1 MSFRTHGA
9 VLLIFILTVC
19 TLVTD
24 SRFVVL
30 CHKNDLGIMGTIY
43 SMATKALTMPA
54 IPIDHKFGHFWQK
67 SRHIYLAIELQK
79 FIGSDH
85 GYNTLLLHSW
95 SDTTVHASSY
105 SKFSV
110 FGFLW

>member
-43 SMATKALTMPA
+43 SMATKALTMTTNWGTFDNNPD
-54 IPIDHKFGHFWQK
+54 I
-67 SRHIYLAIELQK
+67 
-79 FIGSDH
+79 FI
-85 GYNTLLLHSW
+85 W
-95 SDTTVHASSY
+95 P
-105 SKFSV
+105 
-110 FGFLW
+110 